1 MKYNMIRSIP
11 VASAAAASLL
21 CAMGAQ
27 AADPAAEKALSKTDQ
42 VAAALVER
50 MPNFTDAEVKES
62 TIPNLYEV
70 AVGGGTAVYYM
81 SEDAR
86 YVIQG
91 DMIDLET
98 RENVTEMRRS
108 GARLSLMSELD
119 PESTVVFAPEGKPVE
134 HSITVF
140 TDIDCGYCR
149 KLHQEI
155 AQLNDLGIKV
165 SYALYPRSGPN
176 SPSWTKAVEVFCAD
190 DRNAALT
197 NAKAGI
203 DVQAESCETDA
214 VDKGWNVGRNAGV
227 TGTPAIVTESGYL
240 IGGYLPAP
248 QLKARLEQIAGGNE
262 S

>member
-1 MKYNMIRSIP
+1 MKYNTIRS
-11 VASAAAASLL
+11 VSAASAAAATLL
-21 CAMGAQ
+21 CAVGAH
-27 AADPAAEKALSKTDQ
+27 AADAALSKTDQ
-42 VAAALVER
+42 VAAALTER
-50 MPNFTDAEVKES
+50 MPNFKDVEVEES

-70 AVGGGTAVYYM
+70 AVGGGTAIYYM

-91 DMIDLET
+91 DMIDLEN
-98 RENVTEMRRS
+98 RENVTELRRS
-108 GARLSLMSELD
+108 GARLALMSGLA

-134 HSITVF
+134 HEITVF

-165 SYALYPRSGPN
+165 RYALYPRSGPN

-190 DRNAALT
+190 DRNTALT
-197 NAKAGI
+197 QAKAGI
-203 DVQAESCETDA
+203 DVKSESCETDA
-214 VDKGWNVGRNAGV
+214 VDQGWNVGRNAGV

-248 QLKARLEQIAGGNE
+248 QLKARLEQISGADQG
-262 S
+262 